1 MTGDAGAS
9 TRLLVSVRS
18 AEEALIALAGGADI
32 IDAKE
37 PRRGALGAVAPQEIS
52 AIVRAVNGAA
62 PVSATIGDC
71 DCSEAPE
78 QVRATAGL
86 GTDYVKLGLF
96 GRPKPETLA
105 ELEACSAN
113 GIRLI
118 AVMFADRAPDMAL
131 VRPLA
136 EAGFAG
142 VMLDTA
148 EKGRGLQ
155 AHMERHALAAF
166 LAEAAEH
173 GLLAGLAGSLRE
185 ADAIDLLTLRPDV
198 LGFRGALCAGGARA
212 DRLDGQRVAAMRRL
226 IHEQFAPVA

>member
-1 MTGDAGAS
+1 MTGTAGAP
-9 TRLLVSVRS
+9 TRFLVSVRS
-18 AEEALIALAGGADI
+18 AEEALIALAGRADI

-37 PRRGALGAVAPQEIS
+37 PSQGALGAVAPQEIS
-52 AIVRAVNGAA
+52 AIIRAVNGAA

-71 DCSEAPE
+71 DCSDAAGR
-78 QVRATAGL
+78 VRATAAL
-86 GTDYVKLGLF
+86 GVDYVKLGLF
-96 GRPKPETLA
+96 GQPAPEALA

-118 AVMFADRAPDMAL
+118 AVMFADRAPDMTL
-131 VRPLA
+131 IRPLA

-148 EKGRGLQ
+148 QKGRGLQ
-155 AHMERHALAAF
+155 AHMERHALASF
-166 LAEAAEH
+166 LAEAAGH

-185 ADAIDLLTLRPDV
+185 ADAIDLLPLRPDV
-198 LGFRGALCAGGARA
+198 LGFRGALCASGARA
-212 DRLDGQRVAAMRRL
+212 DRLDGERVAAMRRL